1 MNLTDFETIKTMQQY
16 GGSFAK
22 ALAFAAV
29 KADAEN
35 FNKIKTTWPEMFQ
48 AYEMMAR
55 NETRKTK

>member
-35 FNKIKTTWPEMFQ
+35 LNKIKTTWPEMFQ
-48 AYEMMAR
+48 VYEMMAR